1 MTFLKTSKSKIKRH
15 MFAAQVAC
23 SFRLKYPKLL
33 SDSMGTGKATR
44 LSIYQKVTP
53 TMLSGVKAPRE
64 EGRGGGGAEARRHGG
79 QGICMSPRR
88 AKAENDIW
96 PAVPGRGLP

>member
-1 MTFLKTSKSKIKRH
+1 

-53 TMLSGVKAPRE
+53 TMRSGVKAPRGGGRGAYACRHGTRKPRMIYGLAMASHKGGE
-64 EGRGGGGAEARRHGG
+64 EGGGGGG
-79 QGICMSPRR
+79 R
-88 AKAENDIW
+88 
-96 PAVPGRGLP
+96 